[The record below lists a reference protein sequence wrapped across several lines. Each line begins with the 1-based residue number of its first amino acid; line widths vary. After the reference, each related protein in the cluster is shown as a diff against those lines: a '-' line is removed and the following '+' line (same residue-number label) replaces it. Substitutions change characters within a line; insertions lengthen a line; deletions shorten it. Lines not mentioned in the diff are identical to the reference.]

1 MDLYGI
7 KNCNTVKKALTFL
20 DENQIPYVFHDY
32 KKEAPTEDMLRK
44 AIEKFGWETVINRKG
59 TTWRQLDDAT
69 KEKMDAQEAVKIALE
84 KPSIIK
90 RPLVIVDGEMK
101 TIGFD
106 ESDYAAL
113 L

>member
-7 KNCNTVKKALTFL
+7 KNCNTVKKALNFL
-20 DENQIPYVFHDY
+20 EENQIPYVFHDY
-32 KKEAPTEDMLRK
+32 KKEAPTEEMLRK
-44 AIEKFGWETVINRKG
+44 AIEKFGWDVVINRKG
-59 TTWRQLDDAT
+59 TTWRQLDDKT
-69 KEKMDAQEAVKIALE
+69 KESMDEKGAIKIAIE

-101 TIGFD
+101 VIGFD
-106 ESDYAAL
+106 ESEYSAL

>member
-7 KNCNTVKKALTFL
+7 KNCNTVKKALNFL
-20 DENQIPYVFHDY
+20 EENQIPYVFHDY
-32 KKEAPTEDMLRK
+32 KKEAPTEGMLRK
-44 AIEKFGWETVINRKG
+44 AIEKFGWDVVINRKG
-59 TTWRQLDDAT
+59 TTWRQLDDKI
-69 KEKMDAQEAVKIALE
+69 KESMDEKEAIKIALE

-101 TIGFD
+101 VIGFD
-106 ESDYAAL
+106 ESEYSAL